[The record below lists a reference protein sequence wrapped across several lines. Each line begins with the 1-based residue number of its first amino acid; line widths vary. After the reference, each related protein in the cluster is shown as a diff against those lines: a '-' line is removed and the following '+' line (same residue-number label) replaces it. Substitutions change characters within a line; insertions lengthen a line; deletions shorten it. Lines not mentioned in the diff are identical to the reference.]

1 MFFLLRAWLPLMI
14 VLPVSIGCGLS
25 QSALQQGQP
34 GAVQAALGNPLFVPA
49 TDRDVLWDQVVDAV
63 DNYFKIQK
71 EQRVRVVGD
80 VLLEGRID
88 TFPTD
93 GSTLLEPW
101 RKDSTH
107 GFEKLHATL
116 QSLRRGATVR
126 VLPVQGGYMIEVVVQ
141 KYLEDLERP
150 EHATTGHTPL
160 AEQQSLRQD
169 REENAAVPMM
179 LGWIPIGRDVSL
191 EQRIL
196 GEIRDRTTGG

>member
-1 MFFLLRAWLPLMI
+1 MI
-14 VLPVSIGCGLS
+14 VLSVSIGCGLS
-25 QSALQQGQP
+25 RSQLQGQGGVP
-34 GAVQAALGNPLFVPA
+34 QAGLENPMFVPA

-63 DNYFKIQK
+63 DDYFKIQK

-80 VLLEGRID
+80 ILLEGRID

-93 GSTLLEPW
+93 GSTFLEPW

-116 QSLRRGATVR
+116 QTLRRGATVR
-126 VLPVQGGYMIEVVVQ
+126 VHPAQGGFLIEVVVQ

-150 EHATTGHTPL
+150 EHATSGHMPTS
-160 AEQQSLRQD
+160 EQQSLRQD
-169 REENAAVPMM
+169 TRVNADTPMM
-179 LGWIPIGRDVSL
+179 LGWIPIGRDIAL

-196 GEIRDRTTGG
+196 GDIRDRTTGG